1 MYCNIQIN
9 SSPQT
14 KNKRA
19 LVAGS
24 DKSGDDVD
32 ERFSMSQLPNLT
44 ATQMVEAL
52 DDWDGVD
59 NTLAVF
65 QDLMIAESGIVH
77 YYSVV
82 IFLQVQLCV
91 FI

>member
-1 MYCNIQIN
+1 MNIIDVLQHPIN

-77 YYSVV
+77 
-82 IFLQVQLCV
+82 L
-91 FI
+91 